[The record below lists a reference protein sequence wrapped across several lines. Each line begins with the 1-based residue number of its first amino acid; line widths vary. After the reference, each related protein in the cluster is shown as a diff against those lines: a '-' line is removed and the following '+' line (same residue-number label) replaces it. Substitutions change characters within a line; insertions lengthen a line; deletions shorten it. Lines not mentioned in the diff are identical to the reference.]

1 MSTIKDYIMVVNT
14 IPKELC
20 EALVDECNTKI
31 WEKDYGNNYGTGTI
45 ESEPTKELEV
55 IACTKEQQ
63 AKPPEVNPDLYVH
76 E

>member
-31 WEKDYGNNYGTGTI
+31 GKNINGIIMLWGR
-45 ESEPTKELEV
+45 
-55 IACTKEQQ
+55 
-63 AKPPEVNPDLYVH
+63 
-76 E
+76 